1 MERKCKNCKKDS
13 KEKMKIT
20 EMHLGMQKM
29 IVDAVTAYLFSE
41 EAEELGITEVHIVR
55 KEDEDSIGI
64 ESSFVKGTDK
74 DFKEPFVDN
83 EDEDYEDE
91 DYEDE
96 EDGEDNEPDTEILK
110 DIFDFLSNLSE
121 LAERKD
127 ENVKPKSKRGRK
139 KKTDE

>member
-1 MERKCKNCKKDS
+1 MERKCKNCKENCKENG
-13 KEKMKIT
+13 KEKVELT

-29 IVDAVTAYLFSE
+29 IIEAVTAYLFSE
-41 EAEELGITEVHIVR
+41 EARKLGITEVHIVK
-55 KEDEDSIGI
+55 KETDDSISI
-64 ESSFVKGTDK
+64 ESSFVKGIDK
-74 DFKEPFVDN
+74 DVEI
-83 EDEDYEDE
+83 ELTTDEEDE

-139 KKTDE
+139 KKTE